1 MGMTG
6 DAHKFFEGSGN
17 ERFWEG
23 IVVIVVPQSY
33 STL

>member
-1 MGMTG
+1 MTG
-6 DAHKFFEGSGN
+6 NAYTLFEGSGN

-23 IVVIVVPQSY
+23 IVVTVAPQSY